1 MTGYAVMGE
10 KGMPNNVILLN
21 SIYEVDQ
28 TRENLGQGKFY
39 KHIDTRT
46 HMHTHAQL
54 QLAGTCPSHRTGELK
69 QPV

>member
-1 MTGYAVMGE
+1 
-10 KGMPNNVILLN
+10 MPNNVILLN

-28 TRENLGQGKFY
+28 ARENLGQGKFC
-39 KHIDTRT
+39 KHIHTHT

-54 QLAGTCPSHRTGELK
+54 QLAETCPSHCTSELK

>member
-1 MTGYAVMGE
+1 MGE

-39 KHIDTRT
+39 KHIHTHT

-54 QLAGTCPSHRTGELK
+54 QLAGTCPSHRTSELK